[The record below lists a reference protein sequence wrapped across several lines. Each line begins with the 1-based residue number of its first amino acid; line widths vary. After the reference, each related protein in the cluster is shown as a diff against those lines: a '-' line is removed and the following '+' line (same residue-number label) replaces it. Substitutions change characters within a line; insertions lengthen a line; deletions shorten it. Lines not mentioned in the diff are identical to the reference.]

1 MERLQNLS
9 AENNST
15 LSSIC
20 HRIIAEYLTR
30 TICTFLTDR
39 EFAFE
44 DACGQKW
51 RHTFHRLLP
60 DSKTTWVDIDIF
72 KRGEEE

>member
-1 MERLQNLS
+1 LGISYNS
-9 AENNST
+9 KSSSCYGVAPNN
-15 LSSIC
+15 
-20 HRIIAEYLTR
+20 RIF
-30 TICTFLTDR
+30 TFLTDR